1 MGVAAPSCHCVRAW
15 MMSFTSMVPMTI
27 FSLLMVSWA
36 VEPSRHSRV
45 MSTRLP
51 LVTVLAANLLGGEH
65 RASRQAV
72 PCHHLVP
79 WDAPVGT
86 GKRLPPTPT
95 VTFGFTQVPHP
106 KGSPECPH
114 CDLGWNGE
122 VTAPA

>member
-1 MGVAAPSCHCVRAW
+1 MGVAEPGCHCVRAW

-36 VEPSRHSRV
+36 VEPSRRSRV

-65 RASRQAV
+65 RTSRQAV
-72 PCHHLVP
+72 PCHPLVP
-79 WDAPVGT
+79 WDALLGT
-86 GKRLPPTPT
+86 GRYLPPSAT
-95 VTFGFTQVPHP
+95 VPFGFMQAPHP
-106 KGSPECPH
+106 KGSPECPQR
-114 CDLGWNGE
+114 DLGGNGG